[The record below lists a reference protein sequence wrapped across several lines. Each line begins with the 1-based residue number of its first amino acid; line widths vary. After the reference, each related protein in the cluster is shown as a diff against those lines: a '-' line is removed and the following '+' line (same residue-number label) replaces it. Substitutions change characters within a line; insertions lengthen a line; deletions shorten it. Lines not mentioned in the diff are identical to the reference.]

1 MLFYLRGGVLPVE
14 QPTLFGI
21 QPVRRPS
28 GAGLTIQERFEAFH
42 AFNPWVAKALERLTA
57 DCVERG
63 FGRIGIG
70 MLFELL
76 RYQYG
81 VATHGDEFA
90 LNNSY
95 RSRYVRLLLDAHP
108 EWAPLFEVR
117 ALRAD

>member
-1 MLFYLRGGVLPVE
+1 MLID
-14 QPTLFGI
+14 QPPLFATI
-21 QPVRRPS
+21 QPVRHPVDV
-28 GAGLTIQERFEAFH
+28 GTLTIQQRFEAFH
-42 AFNPWVAKALERLTA
+42 ALNPWVFTALARMTA
-57 DCVERG
+57 DCADKG
-63 FGRIGIG
+63 FSRIGIG

-81 VATHGDEFA
+81 AATRGDEFA

-95 RSRYVRLLLDAHP
+95 RSRYVRLLLAGHP